1 MDCSGL
7 TKQDM
12 DLLQRSD
19 LFQGCAPQ
27 AAARAAADPQC
38 ELWEATPGDALFGP
52 GRERRRFC
60 ILLSGEL
67 LATQPAADGH
77 GLGLKRARPL
87 GPPPCFTGTGITPL
101 TSPSRRAR
109 GFSPC
114 PSPCS
119 NG

>member
-67 LATQPAADGH
+67 LATQQPDEGV
-77 GLGLKRARPL
+77 G
-87 GPPPCFTGTGITPL
+87 
-101 TSPSRRAR
+101 S
-109 GFSPC
+109 
-114 PSPCS
+114 
-119 NG
+119 